1 MANLTNSTKLILKI
15 EAIDSSISD
24 INDKIGSIPAGTDI
38 GQEISDI
45 KDNIGTVPAGSNVMS
60 EIGAVDDKVDWVSD
74 SIGTVPS
81 GSTVMAEI
89 GAVDD
94 KVDAVSDSIGT
105 VPSGSTVM
113 GEIEAVDNDLQGYK
127 TTVAETYATKSEM
140 ASALTYKGSKDT
152 YAELPASGNKV
163 GDVRNIVNADPTHG
177 VKAGDNVAWDG
188 TAWDVLGG
196 VADLSAYFN
205 KNTDTADNI
214 AEGSTHLFLTSAE
227 RTILGNTSG
236 TNTGDQSASDFDIK
250 DLTDS
255 TDLRTT
261 WSGKQ
266 DAIADLA
273 NIRSRA
279 EGSIQA
285 TDATF
290 VSNTVSEGTDGSVT
304 VTAADNVTVATA
316 ETNNKAAIAAL
327 GTAHNNLVDRV
338 EAVEWATGSLPFEA
352 YFAEGTFNNS
362 KVLEISNA
370 NIIATSHISY
380 VVKSGSLAGF
390 YLEREVQAG
399 KVTLTSS
406 DNETCTVEVMIINK
420 KSA

>member
-1 MANLTNSTKLILKI
+1 MANLTNSTKLISKI

-45 KDNIGTVPAGSNVMS
+45 KDNIGTVPAGSDVMS

-81 GSTVMAEI
+81 WSTVMAEI

-113 GEIEAVDNDLQGYK
+113 AEIEAVDNDLQGYK
-127 TTVAETYATKSEM
+127 TTVANTYATKAEM
-140 ASALTYKGSKDT
+140 ASALTYKGSKT
-152 YAELPASGNKV
+152 SYSELPASGNKV

-188 TAWDVLGG
+188 TDWDVLGG

-205 KNTDTADNI
+205 KSTDDSDDIT
-214 AEGSTHLFLTSAE
+214 EGSTHLFLTSAE

-261 WSGKQ
+261 RSGKQ
-266 DAIADLA
+266 DAIADLS

-290 VSNTVSEGTDGSVT
+290 VSNTVSEGADGSVT

-406 DNETCTVEVMIINK
+406 DNESCTVEVMIINK